1 MNVGWDKVSFGSTG
15 LAVSRLAVASSYGV
29 GEADVRRAFDRGINF
44 LFWGSRRRAGFGR
57 AIKSIARTR
66 RDEMVLAVQSYSRV
80 AWMVRPS
87 VEIAMRRAGVEQ
99 VDLLVLAWWHDSP
112 AEKILDAALELQR
125 TGKVKHVLVSSHHRP
140 TFQRIVKDPRF
151 GGVMLRY
158 SAAHPG
164 AEHEV
169 FPYLDALDAPA
180 ALDALHAPD
189 PRAGAQAATRK
200 PGVVSFTATRWGK
213 LLDPTLTP
221 KDERTPRASDC
232 YRFALSNP
240 YVHSTL
246 IGPRNGRELDEAMT
260 ALDRGAMSEDEL
272 AWMKRVGVAV
282 RRDAPSGSPVDT
294 LDKLL
299 ARARGLFGSSP
310 PQLNA

>member
-1 MNVGWDKVSFGSTG
+1 VGDCGVYTVRERDMEVGWDKVEFGSTG
-15 LAVSRLAVASSYGV
+15 LAVSRLSVASSYGV
-29 GEADVRRAFDRGINF
+29 GERDVRRAFDRGINF

-57 AIKSIARTR
+57 AIRSIAKTHRE
-66 RDEMVLAVQSYSRV
+66 DMVLAVQSYSRV

-99 VDLLVLAWWHDSP
+99 VDLLVLAWWHDAP
-112 AEKILDAALELQR
+112 AERILDAALELQR

-140 TFQRIVKDPRF
+140 TFQRIIEDRRF
-151 GGVMLRY
+151 GGAMMRY

-169 FPYLDALDAPA
+169 FPHLA
-180 ALDALHAPD
+180 ARGDD
-189 PRAGAQAATRK
+189 G
-200 PGVVSFTATRWGK
+200 PGILAFTATRWGK
-213 LLDPTLTP
+213 LLDPKLTP
-221 KDERTPRASDC
+221 PEEQTPRASDC
-232 YRFALSNP
+232 YRFVLSNP
-240 YVHSTL
+240 HVHSTL
-246 IGPRNGRELDEAMT
+246 IGPRNGAELDEAMT

-282 RRDAPSGSPVDT
+282 RRDAPNGSPVDH
-294 LDKLL
+294 LDKWV

-310 PQLNA
+310 PQLRA

>member
-66 RDEMVLAVQSYSRV
+66 REEMVLAVQSYSRV

-140 TFQRIVKDPRF
+140 TFQRVVQDPRF

-164 AEHEV
+164 AEREV
-169 FPYLDALDAPA
+169 FPYLDALGDGE
-180 ALDALHAPD
+180 
-189 PRAGAQAATRK
+189 PR

-213 LLDPTLTP
+213 LLDPKLTP
-221 KDERTPRASDC
+221 EGEATPRASDC
-232 YRFALSNP
+232 YRFALSNTH
-240 YVHSTL
+240 VHSTL
-246 IGPRNGRELDEAMT
+246 IGPRDGLELDEAMT

-282 RRDAPSGSPVDT
+282 RRDAPTGSPVDT
-294 LDKLL
+294 LDKLI
-299 ARARGLFGSSP
+299 ARARGVFGSTP

>member
-66 RDEMVLAVQSYSRV
+66 REDMVLAIQSYSRV

-140 TFQRIVKDPRF
+140 TFQRVVKDPRF

-169 FPYLDALDAPA
+169 FPYLDALGDAEA
-180 ALDALHAPD
+180 
-189 PRAGAQAATRK
+189 K

-221 KDERTPRASDC
+221 KDEATPRASDC

-246 IGPRNGRELDEAMT
+246 IGPRDGRELDEAMT
-260 ALDRGAMSEDEL
+260 ALDRGAMTEDEL

-282 RRDAPSGSPVDT
+282 RRDAPTGSPVDT

-299 ARARGLFGSSP
+299 ARARGVFGSSP